1 MELPRAVDA
10 RWRNM
15 ESYTVILFCLPLL
28 LHNLLVQIIIL
39 ITMFKYWCGHLLLKD
54 FHMATNVFCE
64 MFF

>member
-1 MELPRAVDA
+1 
-10 RWRNM
+10 M

-39 ITMFKYWCGHLLLKD
+39 LTMFKYWCGHLLLKD